1 MKEKI
6 WIDCPSCGSKGSMKP
21 KKNLSETYSPEG
33 YTSIIIKNLDGQF
46 CNICGDGFYSLKS
59 EKIIKATM
67 AEEKARQD
75 SGRTVASELI
85 EIDTMASLLSVSRQR
100 VHQMMDEGKIRYVF
114 VGKLRFP
121 VKETTPRSKIIDRKE
136 KKNTVKKISRRA
148 HR

>member
-33 YTSIIIKNLDGQF
+33 YTAITIKNLEGQF

-85 EIDTMASLLSVSRQR
+85 EIETMASLLSISRQR

-121 VKETTPRSKIIDRKE
+121 VKETTLRSKIINRKE
-136 KKNTVKKISRRA
+136 KKNSVKNLPRRA

>member
-1 MKEKI
+1 MK
-6 WIDCPSCGSKGSMKP
+6 S
-21 KKNLSETYSPEG
+21 KKNLSETYLPQG
-33 YTSIIIKNLDGQF
+33 YTAITIKNLDCQF

-85 EIDTMASLLSVSRQR
+85 EIETMASLLSISRQR

-121 VKETTPRSKIIDRKE
+121 VKETTLRSKIINRKE
-136 KKNTVKKISRRA
+136 KKNSVKNPPRRA